1 MLTVKKLLFLLSS
14 NERKQAALLLIM
26 TIIMALLEMVGVA
39 SILPFIAVLSNPD
52 IINTN
57 LILNTTYKTSVSFGL
72 VEGYRQF
79 SFFLGILMFLL
90 LVFSLSFAALTS
102 YLQIRFV
109 LMREH
114 TIGKRLFHGYLNQ
127 PYSYFLDRH
136 SAELGKSI
144 LAEVSQIIVLGFFP
158 LMNMVARGMVAF
170 ALVTLLVLVDPK
182 LALIVSLSLGIV
194 YGTIFYFLRSYLK
207 KIGEKRLNSNL
218 LRFRIIG
225 DAFGASKEIK
235 MAGLEE
241 TYVKR
246 FSVPAKSYG
255 LSQASSQ
262 VISLLPRFFLETIAF
277 GGILLILLYIIK
289 QTGSFA
295 NSLPIISLYVFAG
308 YRLIPAFQVIYS
320 SSTNLT
326 FVAPTLDKI
335 YDDLKN
341 FKSIEKDKEEK
352 VIKIK
357 KLISLNNVQYN
368 YPNTSRTTL
377 KNINLS
383 IPVNTT
389 VGLVGATGCGKTT
402 TVDIILGLL
411 EAQKGTLE
419 VDGKVI
425 TKQNARSWQRSLGYV
440 PQQIYLSDDTITAN
454 IAFGVEPKD
463 INQEAVEKA
472 SKVANL
478 HDFISEELPK
488 KYQTEIGEKGV
499 RLSGGQ
505 RQRIG
510 IARALYHSPKVLIL
524 DEATS
529 ALDNQTEKAVM
540 DAVNNLSKSIT
551 IIINAHRLSTLKKC
565 DKIFLLEKGEI
576 KDQGTFEEL
585 IKTNENFNKN
595 ASNQ

>member
-158 LMNMVARGMVAF
+158 LMNMIARGMVAF

-182 LALIVSLSLGIV
+182 LALIVSLSLGII

-341 FKSIEKDKEEK
+341 FKSIEKDQEEK

-551 IIINAHRLSTLKKC
+551 IIIIAHRLSTLKKC

>member
-1 MLTVKKLLFLLSS
+1 MQTVKKLLFLLSS
-14 NERKQAALLLIM
+14 KERKQAALLLIM
-26 TIIMALLEMVGVA
+26 TIIMALLEMIGVA

-57 LILNTTYKTSVSFGL
+57 LILNTTYKTSVSLGL

-90 LVFSLSFAALTS
+90 LVFSLSFAAFTS

-127 PYSYFLDRH
+127 PYSYFLNRH
-136 SAELGKSI
+136 SADLGKSI

-158 LMNMVARGMVAF
+158 LMNMIARGMVAF
-170 ALVTLLVLVDPK
+170 ALIALIVVVDPK

-207 KIGEKRLNSNL
+207 KNGEKRLNSNL

-241 TYVKR
+241 TYIKR
-246 FSVPAKSYG
+246 FSVSAKSYG

-326 FVAPTLDKI
+326 FVAPTLDKL
-335 YDDLKN
+335 YDDIKN
-341 FKSIEKDKEEK
+341 FKTIEKDQEEK

-478 HDFISEELPK
+478 HDFVTEELPK

-529 ALDNQTEKAVM
+529 ALDNQTEKVVM

-551 IIINAHRLSTLKKC
+551 IIIIAHRLSTVKKC

>member
-1 MLTVKKLLFLLSS
+1 M
-14 NERKQAALLLIM
+14 
-26 TIIMALLEMVGVA
+26 
-39 SILPFIAVLSNPD
+39 
-52 IINTN
+52 
-57 LILNTTYKTSVSFGL
+57 
-72 VEGYRQF
+72 
-79 SFFLGILMFLL
+79 
-90 LVFSLSFAALTS
+90 
-102 YLQIRFV
+102 
-109 LMREH
+109 
-114 TIGKRLFHGYLNQ
+114 
-127 PYSYFLDRH
+127 
-136 SAELGKSI
+136 
-144 LAEVSQIIVLGFFP
+144 
-158 LMNMVARGMVAF
+158 
-170 ALVTLLVLVDPK
+170 
-182 LALIVSLSLGIV
+182 
-194 YGTIFYFLRSYLK
+194 
-207 KIGEKRLNSNL
+207 
-218 LRFRIIG
+218 
-225 DAFGASKEIK
+225 
-235 MAGLEE
+235 
-241 TYVKR
+241 
-246 FSVPAKSYG
+246 
-255 LSQASSQ
+255 
-262 VISLLPRFFLETIAF
+262 
-277 GGILLILLYIIK
+277 LYIIK

-326 FVAPTLDKI
+326 FVAPTVDKI

-341 FKSIEKDKEEK
+341 FKTIEKDQHKSDIK
-352 VIKIK
+352 VE
-357 KLISLNNVQYN
+357 KLISLKNVQYN

-478 HDFISEELPK
+478 HDFVTEELPK

-551 IIINAHRLSTLKKC
+551 IIIIAHRLSTLKKC

>member
-1 MLTVKKLLFLLSS
+1 MQTVKKLLFLLSS

-246 FSVPAKSYG
+246 FSVSAKSYG

-341 FKSIEKDKEEK
+341 FKTIEKDQEEK

-357 KLISLNNVQYN
+357 ELISLNNVQYN

-551 IIINAHRLSTLKKC
+551 IIIIAHRLSTLKKC

>member
-127 PYSYFLDRH
+127 PYSYFLNRH